1 MAARRPRLPSP
12 RQRGF
17 TLIEVVVAFSI
28 LAVGL
33 GIMMQIAVGA
43 MRQARNATEFTEAA
57 LYAQSLLDSIGVGE
71 RLEEGGDSGEFGERY
86 RWDLDVTPYEA
97 FSEGDAALVPE
108 MVPITLYRLDLV
120 VRWDRG
126 VHTHEAH
133 FATLRALTPDEGL
146 R

>member
-1 MAARRPRLPSP
+1 MAARRTCLPAP

-57 LYAQSLLDSIGVGE
+57 RYAQSLLDSIGVGE

-97 FSEGDAALVPE
+97 FSEGDAALVPKWCRSRCTGW
-108 MVPITLYRLDLV
+108 IWWCAGSAACTLTK
-120 VRWDRG
+120 
-126 VHTHEAH
+126 HTSPRCA
-133 FATLRALTPDEGL
+133 R
-146 R
+146 